1 MGDFLCGRKFSAMSP
16 ASFARE
22 SGHNED
28 KGDERLEK
36 NRFGKMVENYQQLH
50 EVEKK
55 AIYRGICS
63 GATFTRVETE
73 ERNLDYL
80 VVETLLARMGKKD
93 YGFESLLRQ
102 KDGELWEKRLEMKLA
117 MCEQDYLSVDKML
130 QEYRMMMPKDSKL
143 HEQFCLYHEMKLA
156 ERGGKSAD
164 RAKACSLAW
173 QALVL
178 TKKDGEMPHE
188 KKNLYTPMEMD
199 LLLTLI
205 RYRQEDLCLP
215 DPDRPEKMV
224 HPLDAWK
231 EDSRA
236 ESALWDMTEYMGV
249 YCQNDHQEEI
259 RGDIWQE
266 LMRLL
271 EQSGKDDRLR
281 FCLEKALEAFAGTNG
296 IRRLAE
302 LHFIKARLIGRMK
315 MGWDGSDDWKKLCR
329 EECLMAYAVC
339 EAMEMEKELA
349 EIKRYC
355 REELHWHITL

>member
-1 MGDFLCGRKFSAMSP
+1 M
-16 ASFARE
+16 
-22 SGHNED
+22 
-28 KGDERLEK
+28 EK
-36 NRFGKMVENYQQLH
+36 NRFGKMVENYQQMH

-215 DPDRPEKMV
+215 DPDRPEKM
-224 HPLDAWK
+224 
-231 EDSRA
+231 
-236 ESALWDMTEYMGV
+236 
-249 YCQNDHQEEI
+249 
-259 RGDIWQE
+259 
-266 LMRLL
+266 
-271 EQSGKDDRLR
+271 
-281 FCLEKALEAFAGTNG
+281 
-296 IRRLAE
+296 
-302 LHFIKARLIGRMK
+302 
-315 MGWDGSDDWKKLCR
+315 
-329 EECLMAYAVC
+329 
-339 EAMEMEKELA
+339 
-349 EIKRYC
+349 
-355 REELHWHITL
+355 